1 MPVPGKLVET
11 RRPYQHIADQI
22 RVLIHSGNF
31 PSGSRLPPERD
42 LAQQLGISRP
52 SLREA
57 LIALEIEGSVEIRMG
72 SGIYVCTPPERVV
85 HATAALG
92 ESPAELMEA
101 RAVLEGA
108 VVIAAC
114 ARVTAEG
121 LARLAENL
129 EAMRGEIEQGRSP
142 LEFDRR
148 FHLCIAEMS
157 GNSVLVRMINVLF
170 DERHSPISS
179 KLSGRFETSRTWA
192 IALKEHEAIYQ
203 ALENRDPL
211 LAQAAIHSHL
221 KSSSKRWVGA

>member
-1 MPVPGKLVET
+1 MSVLGKPVEA

-22 RVLIHSGNF
+22 RSLIQGGNF
-31 PSGSRLPPERD
+31 PTGSRLPPERD

-72 SGIYVCTPPERVV
+72 SGIYVCAPPGRVV
-85 HATAALG
+85 QATAALG
-92 ESPAELMEA
+92 ESPVELMAA

-114 ARVTAEG
+114 ARVTPEG
-121 LARLAENL
+121 LARLAESL
-129 EAMRGEIEQGRSP
+129 EGMRGEIEQGRSP
-142 LEFDRR
+142 LEYDRR

-157 GNSVLVRMINVLF
+157 GNSVLARMVNTLF

-179 KLSGRFETSRTWA
+179 KLSGRFESPRTWA

-203 ALENRDPL
+203 ALQQRDPL
-211 LAQAAIHSHL
+211 MAQAAIHAHL
-221 KSSSKRWVGA
+221 RSSSKRWVGS

>member
-1 MPVPGKLVET
+1 MPSTGKPVEA

-22 RVLIHSGNF
+22 RVLIQSGNF
-31 PSGSRLPPERD
+31 PTGSRLPPERD

-72 SGIYVCTPPERVV
+72 SGIYVCTLPERTV
-85 HATAALG
+85 HTTAALG
-92 ESPAELMEA
+92 ESPVELMEA

-108 VVIAAC
+108 VIIAAC
-114 ARVTAEG
+114 ARVTPEG
-121 LARLAENL
+121 LAQLAENL
-129 EAMRGEIEQGRSP
+129 EAMRREIEQGRSP

-157 GNSVLVRMINVLF
+157 GNSVLVRMINDLF
-170 DERHSPISS
+170 DERHSPISA
-179 KLSGRFETSRTWA
+179 KLSGRFETPRAWA

-211 LAQAAIHSHL
+211 MAQAAIHGHL
-221 KSSSKRWVGA
+221 KSSSKRWVGS